1 MMSIPLPSI
10 EFDPHIVWRFLFNP
24 VILEGARTTIIVAI
38 LAQVLGVFLGVASAL
53 MRMSKN
59 PLFNIP
65 ANFYVWFFRG
75 TPLLVQLLFWF
86 NGVPEL
92 FGGNPDITHQLTP
105 FRVAV
110 FGLGVNE
117 GAYMTEI
124 VRAGIESVE
133 AGQMEAAK
141 SLGMTSGMAMRR
153 VVLPQALRVVLP
165 PTGNEF
171 ISMLKNS
178 SLCLVISLVE
188 LLNSA
193 RSIYVTN
200 LKVLELLAVASIWYL
215 GMTTVFSILQAE
227 LEARLAVGL
236 RERPRTLFSR
246 MTEAFGPSRARF
258 HD

>member
-1 MMSIPLPSI
+1 MLSIPLPSPQ
-10 EFDPHIVWRFLFNP
+10 FDPDVVWKFLFNP

-38 LAQVLGVFLGVASAL
+38 LAQALGVALGVASAL

-59 PLFNIP
+59 PLLNIP

-86 NGVPEL
+86 NGVPQL
-92 FGGNPDITHQLTP
+92 FNNPDVTHQLTP

-110 FGLGVNE
+110 FGLAMNE

-141 SLGMTSGMAMRR
+141 SLGMTYGMAMRR
-153 VVLPQALRVVLP
+153 IVLPQALRVVLP

-178 SLCLVISLVE
+178 SLCLAISLVE

-236 RERPRTLFSR
+236 RERPRTFFRLV
-246 MTEAFGPSRARF
+246 TNAFRTGRPWFR
-258 HD
+258 D

>member
-1 MMSIPLPSI
+1 MLSIPLPSLD
-10 EFDPHIVWRFLFNP
+10 FDPHVVWRFLFSSL
-24 VILEGARTTIIVAI
+24 ILEGARTTVIVAI
-38 LAQVLGVFLGVASAL
+38 LAQALGVGLGIASAL

-59 PLFNIP
+59 PLFNVP
-65 ANFYVWFFRG
+65 ANLYVWFFRG
-75 TPLLVQLLFWF
+75 TPLLVQLLFWY
-86 NGVPEL
+86 NGVPQL
-92 FGGNPDITHQLTP
+92 FDNPDLTRELTS

-110 FGLGVNE
+110 FALGVNE

-141 SLGMTSGMAMRR
+141 SLGMTYAMAMRR
-153 VVLPQALRVVLP
+153 IVLPQALRVIVP

-178 SLCLVISLVE
+178 SLAFAIALVE
-188 LLNSA
+188 LSNASRLIYA
-193 RSIYVTN
+193 RN
-200 LKVLELLAVASIWYL
+200 FKVMELLVVASIWYL

-246 MTEAFGPSRARF
+246 ITEAFSASRSRF